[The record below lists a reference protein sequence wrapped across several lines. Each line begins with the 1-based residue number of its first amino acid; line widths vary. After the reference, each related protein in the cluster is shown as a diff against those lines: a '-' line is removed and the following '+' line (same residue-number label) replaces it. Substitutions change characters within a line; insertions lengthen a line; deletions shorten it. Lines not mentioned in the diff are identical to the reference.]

1 MRMLCCLLLTV
12 TACTSH
18 VVRCDRHLLRI
29 NPPSAA
35 MPAGSAAPTPTPTP
49 APTRGAP

>member
-18 VVRCDRHLLRI
+18 VVRCDRHLQRI

-35 MPAGSAAPTPTPTP
+35 MAAGSSAAAAP
-49 APTRGAP
+49 APTGGAP